1 MALKTR
7 QDENQSTIPVD
18 AIEVVTDEPVE
29 ETESTEIVTVNDN
42 NKPLP
47 DYAILN
53 PDVPMSAKVGVA
65 TNVANT
71 LAPLVRNQGLVVKG
85 LNRSNKEAEYVTVEG
100 WEVLGTF
107 LGIVPVTTIIKEVKN
122 KQERTVGYV
131 ARATLY
137 QNPIIENDE
146 IVGGTVIARA
156 EAQADRSGFQKDL
169 FAIASM
175 AQTRALG
182 KAYRMGLSWIM
193 KMAGFEGTPA
203 EEMPKYKEGK

>member
-1 MALKTR
+1 MALTKKT

-18 AIEVVTDEPVE
+18 AIEVVHDE
-29 ETESTEIVTVNDN
+29 EITSDVPTVQEQ
-42 NKPLP
+42 KQTLP

-53 PDVPMSAKVGVA
+53 PEIPMSAKVGVA

-71 LAPLVRNQGLVVKG
+71 LAPLVREQGLTVKG

-107 LGIVPVTTIIKEVKN
+107 LGIVPVTTIIEDMTNDKGRVI
-122 KQERTVGYV
+122 GYK

-156 EAQADRSGFQKDL
+156 EAQADKSGFQKDL

-193 KMAGFEGTPA
+193 KMAGFEGTFA
-203 EEMPKYKEGK
+203 EDMPKFKGDK

>member
-18 AIEVVTDEPVE
+18 AIEIVTDEPVE
-29 ETESTEIVTVNDN
+29 EPQTAEVATVPD

-85 LNRSNKEAEYVTVEG
+85 LNRSNTEAEYVTVEG

>member
-18 AIEVVTDEPVE
+18 AIEIVTDEPVE
-29 ETESTEIVTVNDN
+29 EPQTAEVATVET

-107 LGIVPVTTIIKEVKN
+107 LGIVPVPRCSSICHRTIP
-122 KQERTVGYV
+122 
-131 ARATLY
+131 A
-137 QNPIIENDE
+137 
-146 IVGGTVIARA
+146 
-156 EAQADRSGFQKDL
+156 
-169 FAIASM
+169 
-175 AQTRALG
+175 
-182 KAYRMGLSWIM
+182 
-193 KMAGFEGTPA
+193 GTPRNRGLR
-203 EEMPKYKEGK
+203 PVGD